1 MNFLSPQMK
10 KPAANQAKAVVLPVA
25 CAGTAPAALAIDKG
39 PQTIL
44 QASQVLSTYDVET
57 NIDVNDL
64 GILTLDRVDCP
75 AGAQAS
81 VEEVYNQ
88 AVQHT
93 RKNRLVAGVGGSHLI
108 AEGLVRAA
116 LEQHT
121 GLCVLHLGAHPHAM
135 RGEGVG
141 FDETGVMAR
150 IREKCPVSH
159 IGIRS
164 MTRAERNKIRLE
176 NVVFARD
183 ICLNG
188 LNAAADVIE
197 YLNDKVYVAIHL
209 DVLDPACM
217 PAVARPEPGGL
228 DWYTLNALIRRVSR
242 EKTIVGFDVTGLVP
256 QAGSVPAHL
265 LAAKL
270 ILKTLLYSL
279 HNSA

>member
-25 CAGTAPAALAIDKG
+25 CAGTAPAALAVDKG

-75 AGAQAS
+75 DSAQAS

-93 RKNRLVAGVGGSHLI
+93 RKNRLVAGVGGSHLV

-135 RGEGVG
+135 RGEAVG
-141 FDETGVMAR
+141 FDHDGCALFFN
-150 IREKCPVSH
+150 
-159 IGIRS
+159 IGLGGI
-164 MTRAERNKIRLE
+164 
-176 NVVFARD
+176 
-183 ICLNG
+183 
-188 LNAAADVIE
+188 
-197 YLNDKVYVAIHL
+197 AI
-209 DVLDPACM
+209 
-217 PAVARPEPGGL
+217 G
-228 DWYTLNALIRRVSR
+228 
-242 EKTIVGFDVTGLVP
+242 K
-256 QAGSVPAHL
+256 GSVGCRRDMVFLHEVFGED
-265 LAAKL
+265 LAALDDGGVGSGAEAGDTGFIQGIHRTQHQIRYRRAVDLLGMTFPDIIKN
-270 ILKTLLYSL
+270 ILHGMSQR
-279 HNSA
+279 

>member
-75 AGAQAS
+75 DSAQAS

-183 ICLNG
+183 IC
-188 LNAAADVIE
+188 
-197 YLNDKVYVAIHL
+197 
-209 DVLDPACM
+209 
-217 PAVARPEPGGL
+217 
-228 DWYTLNALIRRVSR
+228 
-242 EKTIVGFDVTGLVP
+242 
-256 QAGSVPAHL
+256 
-265 LAAKL
+265 
-270 ILKTLLYSL
+270 
-279 HNSA
+279 